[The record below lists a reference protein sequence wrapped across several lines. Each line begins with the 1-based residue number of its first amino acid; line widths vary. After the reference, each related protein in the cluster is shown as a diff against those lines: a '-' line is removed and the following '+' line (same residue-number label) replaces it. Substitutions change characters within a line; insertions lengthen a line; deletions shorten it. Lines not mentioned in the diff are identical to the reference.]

1 MLQVPSRPAGPLES
15 HLRQGERGLR
25 PGHLSSQEGSS
36 QTGQPLLVEHLFD
49 TQFELASDEE
59 VEELKAAD
67 YPIAIYARV

>member
-1 MLQVPSRPAGPLES
+1 
-15 HLRQGERGLR
+15 
-25 PGHLSSQEGSS
+25 
-36 QTGQPLLVEHLFD
+36 VEHLFD